1 MLSKTL
7 AVALGATCLWF
18 QGISAQDVPFTI
30 NGAFEG

>member
-7 AVALGATCLWF
+7 AALGATWLLI
-18 QGISAQDVPFTI
+18 QGVLAQDVPFTI